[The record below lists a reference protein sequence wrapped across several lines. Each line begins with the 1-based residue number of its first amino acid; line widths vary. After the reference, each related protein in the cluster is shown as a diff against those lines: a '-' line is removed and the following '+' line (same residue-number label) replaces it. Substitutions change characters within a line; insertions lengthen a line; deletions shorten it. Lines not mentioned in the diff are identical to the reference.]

1 MAVHQGRRVF
11 AFTREGDDETQ
22 AFARELGA
30 EWAGAS
36 DGPPPEQLD
45 AAIVFA
51 PVGALMPAALRAS
64 AKGARSSA
72 PAST

>member
-1 MAVHQGRRVF
+1 MF
-11 AFTREGDDETQ
+11 AITRAGDGDKQ

-30 EWAGAS
+30 EWAGGRA
-36 DGPPPEQLD
+36 DLPEQLD

-51 PVGALMPAALRAS
+51 PAGELVAGRAARRWRRAAS
-64 AKGARSSA
+64 SSA